1 MNIMRVLCKIVSC
14 GMALLVGIA
23 ANAGP
28 VTRDTFKQD
37 EYKSNWV
44 ALELTD
50 DGLRVCSGPAVLV
63 KTETGYLMYTDV
75 VQFCLF
81 PKDEGGTLKLIQT
94 EGITLRNKEVE
105 GMGNPSGTNPQLLPR
120 PFAVDATKDHFTLSF
135 MDGNTESDLHFTV
148 ILYKNALSANP
159 SLPPFRLEYA
169 RNEKEDETETV
180 VFSNQDTVVL
190 SLENAYLKRMT
201 IPPVKGLV
209 RLKSLVMRGK
219 SGSLFSKSFPENGI
233 LEKEEAVDIGK
244 NLSGDVTLSVN
255 YSFPKLGEDATYS
268 WQDDVRTF
276 VLTVSNPDPIDVL
289 PLLVKIMAA
298 LMLLLSCFLAWH
310 LWQRRRGFSGDDNL
324 FRREMDE
331 RTRIIDE
338 QGMAIEDQKEK
349 IKELTRK
356 AKTVEEAL
364 KHSEGQVT
372 KYESDLNA
380 LARTHA
386 AELGNLRQAHAGEL
400 QTLERTHAAELDDLK
415 KAHAGELQTLT
426 QAHANEVDALNKE
439 NDSMKRS
446 LQTDLAFYRSLQS
459 ARIGQMRRAVNALS
473 EILKASNNSN
483 WEKIAR
489 NLEFSFARMDE
500 RIHLILN
507 SHSPVDDA
515 SFVGLQTALRTEVIP
530 YLKDGKSWA
539 TIAAQFYAYSQNKQ
553 VRDMMTSMVLD
564 QQYVA
569 DLYYGMRDFYAG
581 CGVTLDALPRL
592 FIDVPNDN
600 QEIGCIDLL
609 ISYLFGRQY
618 ESLVSGSAII
628 DILLLGYSLPD
639 GQSEKTV
646 VAIHSTPQA

>member
-81 PKDEGGTLKLIQT
+81 PKDEGGTLKLIPT
-94 EGITLRNKEVE
+94 EGVTLRNKEVE

-148 ILYKNALSANP
+148 ILYKNALSANL

-180 VFSNQDTVVL
+180 IFSDQDTIVL
-190 SLENAYLKRMT
+190 PLKSAYLKRMT

-233 LEKEEAVDIGK
+233 LEKEETVDIGK

-276 VLTVSNPDPIDVL
+276 VLTVSNPDDPIDVL
-289 PLLVKIMAA
+289 PILVKIMAA

-338 QGMAIEDQKEK
+338 QGMAIEAQKEK

-356 AKTVEEAL
+356 AETVEEAL

-400 QTLERTHAAELDDLK
+400 QTMERTHAAELDDLR

-426 QAHANEVDALNKE
+426 QAHANELDALNKE

-473 EILKASNNSN
+473 RVLKGTGNTKLKQTST
-483 WEKIAR
+483 
-489 NLEFSFARMDE
+489 NLDHSFTRMDD

-507 SHSPVDDA
+507 LHSPVEED
-515 SFVGLQTALRTEVIP
+515 SFVGLQTALRTEAIP

-539 TIAAQFYAYSQNKQ
+539 TLAAQFYAYSQNKQ
-553 VRDMMTSMVLD
+553 VRDVMTSMGFD
-564 QQYVA
+564 QQDIA

-600 QEIGCIDLL
+600 QEIGSIDLL
-609 ISYLFGRQY
+609 ISILYDQY
-618 ESLVSGSAII
+618 GSLVSGSAIV